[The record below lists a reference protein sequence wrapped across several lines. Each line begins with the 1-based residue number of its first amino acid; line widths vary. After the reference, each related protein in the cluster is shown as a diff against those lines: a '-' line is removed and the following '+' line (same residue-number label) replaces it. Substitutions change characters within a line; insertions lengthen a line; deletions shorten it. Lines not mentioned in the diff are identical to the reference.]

1 MLAIGQ
7 LILLKG
13 LCMNEIAAISEE
25 MEDLDQIDTP
35 LTKNFEAEKQR
46 VLFAISR
53 NSPKRL
59 LDRVAWIL
67 NHYTNARDSDIACQL
82 HYWKTFQGDL
92 YSGGNILQENYPKRE
107 RLNSITRARARVQN
121 DLKMFIASPEVRKRR
136 GKLEDEEKQR
146 ALEERPTFPIYCI
159 YADESGKTSKYLLVG
174 SVWVLRSY
182 ETIKITNAINQ
193 KKQSI
198 GFKGEMHFKEINKG
212 NLDTYCELLNAIIE
226 NSSSISFKGIG
237 VLRSGLTNLDDTL
250 NKLFYHMVIQGIKEE
265 DTSGRAVLPRNLQ
278 FRKDSEEESKDKL
291 SMMEIELQLRNA
303 AKSIFNDRL
312 YVDIVEAENSERSP
326 LMQIADLF
334 VSSISRYLNKGEGAE
349 GPKDVFAKKFLQ
361 SFGVNTNSQVLD
373 GFSDCVRFSQPKK

>member
-92 YSGGNILQENYPKRE
+92 YSGGNILQENYPKLE

>member
-1 MLAIGQ
+1 
-7 LILLKG
+7 
-13 LCMNEIAAISEE
+13 MNEVVAISEGIE
-25 MEDLDQIDTP
+25 SLNQIEPVGAKD
-35 LTKNFEAEKQR
+35 FEAEKQR
-46 VLFAISR
+46 VLFAISG

-67 NHYTNARDSDIACQL
+67 NHYTNARDSDISCQL

-92 YSGGNILQENYPKRE
+92 YSGGNILQENYPKLE
-107 RLNSITRARARVQN
+107 RLNNITRARARVQN

-136 GKLEDEEKQR
+136 GKLEEEEKQR
-146 ALEERPTFPIYCI
+146 ALEERPAFPIYCV
-159 YADESGKTSKYLLVG
+159 YADESGKTSKYLMVG
-174 SVWVLRSY
+174 SIWVLRSY
-182 ETIKITNAINQ
+182 ETIKITNAINL

-198 GFKGEMHFKEINKG
+198 GFKGEMHFKDINKG
-212 NLDTYCELLNAIIE
+212 NLDAYCELLAAIIE

-265 DTSGRAVLPRNLQ
+265 NTSGRAVLPRNLQ

-291 SMMEIELQLRNA
+291 SMMEIELQLKNA

-312 YVDIVEAENSERSP
+312 YVDVVEAENSERSP
-326 LMQIADLF
+326 LMQVADLF

-349 GPKDVFAKKFLQ
+349 GPKDVFAKQFLQ
-361 SFGVNTNSQVLD
+361 SFGVNTSAQELD
-373 GFSDCVRFSQPKK
+373 GFSDCVRFSQPKLKSP

>member
-92 YSGGNILQENYPKRE
+92 YSGGNILQENYPNLE

-291 SMMEIELQLRNA
+291 SMMEIELQLINA

>member
-1 MLAIGQ
+1 
-7 LILLKG
+7 
-13 LCMNEIAAISEE
+13 MNEIAAISEE

-92 YSGGNILQENYPKRE
+92 YSGGNILQENYPKLE

-193 KKQSI
+193 KSS
-198 GFKGEMHFKEINKG
+198 
-212 NLDTYCELLNAIIE
+212 LLA
-226 NSSSISFKGIG
+226 SRAKC
-237 VLRSGLTNLDDTL
+237 
-250 NKLFYHMVIQGIKEE
+250 
-265 DTSGRAVLPRNLQ
+265 TS
-278 FRKDSEEESKDKL
+278 
-291 SMMEIELQLRNA
+291 
-303 AKSIFNDRL
+303 
-312 YVDIVEAENSERSP
+312 
-326 LMQIADLF
+326 
-334 VSSISRYLNKGEGAE
+334 
-349 GPKDVFAKKFLQ
+349 KK
-361 SFGVNTNSQVLD
+361 
-373 GFSDCVRFSQPKK
+373 